1 MRMREAKRFYP
12 GVLERAAKGTFAVW
26 FPDFPSCVAAGT
38 SQDQAIQKAEAAL
51 AQAVDSLAERE
62 ERLPNPSPVEAI
74 SLPKESRCLAF
85 VMVGVGPP
93 DPSERV
99 NIYLP
104 KRLIERADA
113 RAAALGM
120 SRSSLF
126 GLAVS
131 QMLEWPR
138 SSGVWLPPGTTMPK
152 TRVSRARVLPAAPQR
167 KGRRDQ

>member
-1 MRMREAKRFYP
+1 MREAKRFYP

-38 SQDQAIQKAEAAL
+38 SQDQAIQKAEGVL
-51 AQAVDSLAERE
+51 AQAIDSLAERDQ
-62 ERLPNPSPVEAI
+62 RLPNPTPIEAV
-74 SLPKESRCLAF
+74 SLPKGCRFVAF

-113 RAAALGM
+113 RATALGM
-120 SRSSLF
+120 SRSSFF

-138 SSGVWLPPGTTMPK
+138 PSSIWPPAGATKPK
-152 TRVSRARVLPAAPQR
+152 TRVSRSRIVPTAAPRR
-167 KGRRDQ
+167 KNRRG

>member
-1 MRMREAKRFYP
+1 MREAKRFYP

-38 SQDQAIQKAEAAL
+38 SQDQAIQKAEGAL
-51 AQAVDSLAERE
+51 AQVVDLLAERDQ
-62 ERLPNPSPVEAI
+62 RLPNPTPVEAI
-74 SLPKESRCLAF
+74 SLPKGCRFVAF

-113 RAAALGM
+113 RATALGM
-120 SRSSLF
+120 SRSSFF

-138 SSGVWLPPGTTMPK
+138 SSAVWLPPGNATPK
-152 TRVSRARVLPAAPQR
+152 SRVSRARVVPTATPRR
-167 KGRRDQ
+167 KS

>member
-1 MRMREAKRFYP
+1 MREAKRFYP

-38 SQDQAIQKAEAAL
+38 SQDQAIQKAEGAL
-51 AQAVDSLAERE
+51 AQVVDSLAERDQ
-62 ERLPNPSPVEAI
+62 RLPNPTPVEAI
-74 SLPKESRCLAF
+74 SLPKGCRFVAF

-113 RAAALGM
+113 RATALGM
-120 SRSSLF
+120 SRSSFF

-138 SSGVWLPPGTTMPK
+138 SSAVWLPPGNATPK
-152 TRVSRARVLPAAPQR
+152 SRVSRARVVPTATPRR
-167 KGRRDQ
+167 KSRSDR